1 MAGSR
6 KLIIHSLILCILI
19 EICYCLQCLSKNGS
33 PVDWFAVY
41 KLPEL
46 RHGKTPVLHEGRG
59 FYYMDQNNPSLVL
72 SDKGMDDTGHAV
84 YNTLQQ
90 IYDNK
95 TTIAYI
101 MYNDQAPKK
110 SPSLNHG
117 HSKGTVAFDK
127 TGGFWLVHSTPEFPP
142 MKSDGYSW
150 PKSACTFGQ
159 TFLCISMNYNM
170 MDRMGSVFMYT
181 YPKIYDTSLPS
192 VFSADNPVL
201 SNMILGPKQH
211 HVMDPPWYNVTQIIS
226 KGNNKFMSYEKFRDF
241 HKDLY
246 DGLLSTALQEDLLV
260 ETWREHG
267 YSHNDLPSNCS
278 IQYKVYNIETMIF
291 PDEGIAF
298 KTSKDHS
305 KWAVSKNGGDWLC
318 IGDINRQMTQFKR
331 AGTQVCFQNHQ
342 AWTSFRNL
350 VNQTEPCQ

>member
-6 KLIIHSLILCILI
+6 KLIHSLIVCILI

-46 RHGKTPVLHEGRG
+46 RHAETPVLHEGRG

-110 SPSLNHG
+110 RTSLNHG

-127 TGGFWLVHSTPEFPP
+127 TGGFWMVHSTPEFPP

-170 MDRMGSVFMYT
+170 MDRIGSVFMYT

-226 KGNNKFMSYEKFRDF
+226 KGNNKFMSYEKFTDF
-241 HKDLY
+241 HRDLY

-267 YSHNDLPSNCS
+267 YTQNDLPSNCS

-291 PDEGIAF
+291 PDKGIAF

-331 AGTQVCFQNHQ
+331 GGTQVCFQNHQ